1 MRRRHT
7 DSIRTDIAIAISEL
21 DHLLD
26 PKGSVNGVNRPPRG
40 EVCPA
45 VQLGIG
51 IPKVRDTRLSV
62 SEAKSLFNRGQ
73 HHAAEQAL
81 ESAIERWSEKA

>member
-1 MRRRHT
+1 MRRNS
-7 DSIRTDIAIAISEL
+7 DNIRADIAIAISEL
-21 DHLLD
+21 DRLLD
-26 PKGSVNGVNRPPRG
+26 PRASMNGASRPARG

-73 HHAAEQAL
+73 HHAAEQAMD
-81 ESAIERWSEKA
+81 SAIERWSERP